1 MPIEH
6 KPDENKYFIDAE
18 SATEMARLINQ
29 DRLFTEN
36 MGGLFPER
44 NDVYNMHDILD
55 IACGPGGWVID
66 VATAFPEIRAVGID
80 ISNTMI
86 EYARARAWSKG
97 INNATFLV
105 MDALG
110 PLEFADDSFDMVNAR
125 SIFGFMP
132 TTAWPGLIQEC
143 MRVTRPGGIIRLTEF
158 DTYGTTNSP
167 AVEKI
172 NEVGL
177 RAFKLAGRSFSPD
190 GRSLGITPMLRRFLR
205 DAGCINIQGKAH
217 AFDFSMGTEAHEAMY
232 NNSQVVFKLSQ
243 PFMVKMK
250 VATQE
255 ELNML
260 YWQALGE
267 MMSEDFCGVWYYLS
281 VWGEKPVTALE

>member
-1 MPIEH
+1 MP
-6 KPDENKYFIDAE
+6 PENKPEENTYFIDAE

-44 NDVYNMHDILD
+44 NDVSSMHEILD
-55 IACGPGGWVID
+55 IACGPGGWVLD
-66 VATAFPEIRAVGID
+66 VASAYPEIRVIGID

-97 INNATFLV
+97 LNNASFQV
-105 MDALG
+105 MNALK
-110 PLEFADDSFDMVNAR
+110 PLEFANDSFDMVNAR

-132 TTAWPGLIQEC
+132 TTEWPRLIQEC
-143 MRVTRPGGIIRLTEF
+143 VRIARSGGIVRLTEF

-172 NEVGL
+172 NEIGL

-190 GRSLGITPMLRRFLR
+190 GRSLGMTPMLGRFLR
-205 DAGCINIQGKAH
+205 DAGCINIQRKAH
-217 AFDFSMGTEAHEAMY
+217 AFDFSSGTEAHEAMY

-243 PFMVKMK
+243 PFLVKMK

-255 ELNML
+255 ELDIL
-260 YWQALGE
+260 YRQALGE
-267 MMSEDFCGVWYYLS
+267 MMSDDFCGVWFYLS
-281 VWGEKPVTALE
+281 AWGEKPVSSTH

>member
-6 KPDENKYFIDAE
+6 KPDGNNYFIDAE

-36 MGGLFPER
+36 MGGLFPESK
-44 NDVYNMHDILD
+44 DVSSMHDILD
-55 IACGPGGWVID
+55 IACGPGGWVLD
-66 VATAFPEIRAVGID
+66 VATVFPEIRAVGID
-80 ISNTMI
+80 ISHTMI
-86 EYARARAWSKG
+86 EYARARAWSRG
-97 INNATFLV
+97 LDNASFLV
-105 MDALG
+105 MEALE

-143 MRVTRPGGIIRLTEF
+143 VRITRPGGIIHLTEF
-158 DTYGTTNSP
+158 DTYGTTNIP

-172 NEVGL
+172 NEIGL

-190 GRSLGITPMLRRFLR
+190 GRSLGITPMLGRFLR
-205 DAGCINIQGKAH
+205 EAGCINIQKKAH
-217 AFDFSMGTEAHEAMY
+217 AFDFSMGTDAHEAMY
-232 NNSQVVFKLSQ
+232 DNSRVIFKLSQ
-243 PFMVKMK
+243 QFLVKMK

-255 ELNML
+255 ELDML
-260 YWQALGE
+260 YQQALGE
-267 MMSEDFCGVWYYLS
+267 MMSDDFCGVWFYLS
-281 VWGEKPVTALE
+281 AWGEKPENPV

>member
-29 DRLFTEN
+29 DRLFTES

-44 NDVYNMHDILD
+44 NDVSHMHDILD
-55 IACGPGGWVID
+55 IACGPGGWVLD
-66 VATAFPEIRAVGID
+66 VANAYPDIRAVGID

-86 EYARARAWSKG
+86 EYAKARAWSKG
-97 INNATFLV
+97 FNNANFLV
-105 MDALG
+105 MDALE
-110 PLEFADDSFDMVNAR
+110 PLEFADNSFDMVNAR

-172 NEVGL
+172 NEIGL

-190 GRSLGITPMLRRFLR
+190 GRSLGITPMLGRFLS
-205 DAGCINIQGKAH
+205 DAGCINIQRKAH
-217 AFDFSMGTEAHEAMY
+217 AFDFSMGTEAHQAMY
-232 NNSQVVFKLSQ
+232 DNSKAVFKLSQ

-255 ELNML
+255 ELDML
-260 YWQALGE
+260 YRQALGE
-267 MMSEDFCGVWYYLS
+267 MMSDDFCGVWFYLS
-281 VWGEKPVTALE
+281 AWGEKPVSDSR

>member
-1 MPIEH
+1 MPH
-6 KPDENKYFIDAE
+6 KNTPEENNYFIDAE

-44 NDVYNMHDILD
+44 NDVSSMHDILD
-55 IACGPGGWVID
+55 IACGPGGWVLD
-66 VATAFPEIRAVGID
+66 VASGYPEIRVIGID

-86 EYARARAWSKG
+86 EYAHARAWSTG
-97 INNATFLV
+97 LNNASFQV
-105 MDALG
+105 MDALK
-110 PLEFADDSFDMVNAR
+110 PFEFANDSFDMVNAR

-132 TTAWPGLIQEC
+132 ITEWPRLIREC
-143 MRVTRPGGIIRLTEF
+143 VRITRPGGIVRLTEF

-172 NEVGL
+172 NEIGL

-190 GRSLGITPMLRRFLR
+190 GRSLGITPMLGRFLR
-205 DAGCINIQGKAH
+205 DAGCINIQKKAH
-217 AFDFSMGTEAHEAMY
+217 VFDFSVGSEAHDAMY
-232 NNSQVVFKLSQ
+232 SNSQVVFKLSQ

-255 ELNML
+255 ELDIL
-260 YWQALGE
+260 YRQALGE
-267 MMSEDFCGVWYYLS
+267 IMSDDFCGVWFYLS
-281 VWGEKPVTALE
+281 VWGEKPENSV